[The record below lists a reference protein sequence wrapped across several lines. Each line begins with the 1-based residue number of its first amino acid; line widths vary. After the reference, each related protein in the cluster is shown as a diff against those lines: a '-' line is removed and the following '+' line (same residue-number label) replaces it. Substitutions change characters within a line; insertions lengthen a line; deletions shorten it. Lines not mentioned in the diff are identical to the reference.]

1 MISLSSTKACIVEAI
16 ESQNSMMRSRPTLGL
31 HRCGRV
37 VTLVRSSRRPH
48 AAPSLDITS
57 KHILTALLAWT
68 RPDST
73 GAASRPAALGAA
85 QQRSR
90 GLQTR
95 DRSSASRASSRPT
108 SASKPLWV
116 MVVQVPHR
124 LQHGW
129 SRSGPPDHDQWP
141 TRSRRPRLAG
151 SHPTSAHTAS

>member
-1 MISLSSTKACIVEAI
+1 MISLPGTKDCIVAAEK
-16 ESQNSMMRSRPTLGL
+16 SHNSMMRSRVTLGL

-57 KHILTALLAWT
+57 KHILTAFLAWR

-95 DRSSASRASSRPT
+95 DRGSARRAPSRPT

-116 MVVQVPHR
+116 MLVQVPHR

-141 TRSRRPRLAG
+141 TRPRRPKDQLKY
-151 SHPTSAHTAS
+151 STYCSNS